1 MKHSTFFWFFLPTGL
16 AMLLFIA
23 FPLVSVV
30 LQSVHVPHE
39 AALVTVENCGPFGCK
54 KETIIDHSLSAAE
67 PLGRFVGL
75 DIYFDRAHLAV
86 AEVKQAWEATDS
98 WSAFFQT
105 IGNFPFYRSMAFT
118 LTFTFTV
125 TPVLIVLGLMIA
137 LGVNAL
143 SERIKGLVIFVS
155 LLPMIVTPLIG
166 SLILFWMIDS
176 RGILGNAIQ
185 WLALILIY
193 L

>member
-67 PLGRFVGL
+67 PLGRFVG
-75 DIYFDRAHLAV
+75 
-86 AEVKQAWEATDS
+86 
-98 WSAFFQT
+98 
-105 IGNFPFYRSMAFT
+105 
-118 LTFTFTV
+118 
-125 TPVLIVLGLMIA
+125 
-137 LGVNAL
+137 
-143 SERIKGLVIFVS
+143 
-155 LLPMIVTPLIG
+155 
-166 SLILFWMIDS
+166 
-176 RGILGNAIQ
+176 
-185 WLALILIY
+185 
-193 L
+193 